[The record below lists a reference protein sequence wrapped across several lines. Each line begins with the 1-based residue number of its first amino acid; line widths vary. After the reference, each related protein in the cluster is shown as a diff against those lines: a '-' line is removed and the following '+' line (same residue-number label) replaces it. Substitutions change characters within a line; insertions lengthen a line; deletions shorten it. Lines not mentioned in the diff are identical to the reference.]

1 MNPTTP
7 TTPRWLTVWA
17 VVAVLATLPLL
28 LLGAEVTSRDVGMA
42 DQVPLRTPWHILT
55 IDLRQYGLGFVI
67 EHSHRTAGWLV
78 GLCTILLT
86 VSLWLK
92 EPRRW
97 LRWLG
102 TAALLAVI
110 AQGVLGIFR
119 VQLNALFGRQMALVH
134 GCFAQL
140 VFALLVSIA
149 LFTTRNWTAAPAA
162 EPAWSDGKR
171 LRSWSV
177 AVAALLFLQIV
188 LGSVVRH
195 TAELFG
201 PRLHLLTA
209 FAVVAAVVWLVKLAL
224 EAPAREKPLIVL
236 AVLLP
241 VLLAAQLFLGV
252 EAWLGKFFDPRTSL
266 SSQIR
271 PLGSDPSLFRSL
283 HYLFGAL
290 LFSDAV
296 LVALWAHRRPVEV
309 AEPSVAAVKHLEG
322 AL

>member
-1 MNPTTP
+1 MNPTKL
-7 TTPRWLTVWA
+7 TTPRWLNIWA
-17 VVAVLATLPLL
+17 VVTVLAMLPLL

-55 IDLRQYGLGFVI
+55 INLREYGLGFVV

-78 GLCTILLT
+78 GLCVMVLA
-86 VSLWLK
+86 VGLWLK

-97 LRWLG
+97 LCWLG
-102 TAALLAVI
+102 TAALVAVI

-119 VQLNALFGRQMALVH
+119 VQLNALFGRPLALVH

-140 VFALLVSIA
+140 VLALLAGIA
-149 LFTTRNWTAAPAA
+149 LFTTRSWAAATSR
-162 EPAWSDGKR
+162 EPVGDEGNR
-171 LRSWSV
+171 LRSWSI

-195 TAELFG
+195 TTATVG

-209 FAVVAAVVWLVKLAL
+209 FLVVAAVVWLVKLAH
-224 EAPAREKPLIVL
+224 ESARREKPLTLLVIMIPAML
-236 AVLLP
+236 AV
-241 VLLAAQLFLGV
+241 QLFLGV
-252 EAWLGKFFDPRTSL
+252 EAWLGKFVDPRSSL
-266 SSQIR
+266 WSQIR
-271 PLGSDPSLFRSL
+271 PMISDPSLFRSL
-283 HYLFGAL
+283 HFLFGAL

-296 LVALWAHRRPVEV
+296 LVVLWVHRRPLEIR
-309 AEPSVAAVKHLEG
+309 EPAVGAARHLEG

>member
-1 MNPTTP
+1 MSPTTQNS
-7 TTPRWLTVWA
+7 PRWLNVWA
-17 VVAVLATLPLL
+17 VVTVLATVPLL
-28 LLGAEVTSRDVGMA
+28 LLGAEVTSRGVGMA

-55 IDLRQYGLGFVI
+55 LDLHEYGLGFVI

-78 GLCTILLT
+78 GMCTILMAF
-86 VSLWLK
+86 SLWFK

-110 AQGVLGIFR
+110 SQGVLGIFR
-119 VQLNALFGRQMALVH
+119 VQLNALFGRQIALVH

-140 VFALLVSIA
+140 VFALLMSIA
-149 LFTTRNWTAAPAA
+149 LFTTRSWSAAPSG
-162 EPAWSDGKR
+162 ELVVDDGRR
-171 LRSWSV
+171 LRFWSV
-177 AVAALLFLQIV
+177 VVAVLLYVQIV

-195 TAELFG
+195 TAAPVG
-201 PRLHLLTA
+201 PRLHLMTA
-209 FAVVAAVVWLVKLAL
+209 FVTVAAVIWLVRLTM
-224 EAPAREKPLIVL
+224 E
-236 AVLLP
+236 LP
-241 VLLAAQLFLGV
+241 VRETPLSFLVLVMPVVLVAQLFLGV

-266 SSQIR
+266 WSQIR
-271 PLGSDPSLFRSL
+271 PLMDDPSLFRSL

-296 LVALWAHRRPVEV
+296 LVALWAHRRPLEV
-309 AEPSVAAVKHLEG
+309 REPAVSAVKYLEG

>member
-1 MNPTTP
+1 MSHITP
-7 TTPRWLTVWA
+7 MTPRWLNVWA
-17 VVAVLATLPLL
+17 GLTVLATLPLL

-55 IDLRQYGLGFVI
+55 LDLREYGLGFVI

-78 GLCTILLT
+78 GMCTIVLT

-102 TAALLAVI
+102 TAALLTVI

-119 VQLNALFGRQMALVH
+119 VQLNVLLGRHLALVH

-140 VFALLVSIA
+140 VFALLMSIA
-149 LFTTRNWTAAPAA
+149 LFTTRRWSAVPSG
-162 EPAWSDGKR
+162 EPAGDEGRR
-171 LRSWSV
+171 LRFWSV
-177 AVAALLFLQIV
+177 AVAVLLYLQIV

-195 TAELFG
+195 TAAPVG

-209 FAVVAAVVWLVKLAL
+209 FAVVAAVVWLIRLAL
-224 EAPAREKPLIVL
+224 ASPVREGPLTLLVM
-236 AVLLP
+236 VLP
-241 VLLAAQLFLGV
+241 VVLAAQLFLGV
-252 EAWLGKFFDPRTSL
+252 EAWLGKFVDPRS
-266 SSQIR
+266 SVWSQIR
-271 PLGSDPSLFRSL
+271 PLMNDPSLFRSL

-296 LVALWAHRRPVEV
+296 LVALWAHRRPLEA
-309 AEPSVAAVKHLEG
+309 AEPAVSAVKHLEG